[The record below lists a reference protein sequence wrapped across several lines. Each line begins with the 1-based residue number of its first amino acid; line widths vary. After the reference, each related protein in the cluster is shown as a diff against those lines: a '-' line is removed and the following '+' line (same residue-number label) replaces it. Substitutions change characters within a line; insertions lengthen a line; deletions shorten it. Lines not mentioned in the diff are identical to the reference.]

1 MASITDNLQKYLESQ
16 ISFSNT
22 FTPDTLNGSAIYR
35 FDPKDSKDVIPVH
48 IRTGA
53 QTLGAPTER
62 KHFRSI
68 EFHGEGI
75 NNGWLGVRVWIDGRY
90 LCEGRATMSDNGN
103 CIRKVNLPVAKAV
116 GYAIDVE
123 FTGMVRLRGME
134 IRYEVMA

>member
-1 MASITDNLQKYLESQ
+1 MNPAYLETQ
-16 ISFSNT
+16 IGFLNT
-22 FTPDTLNGSAIYR
+22 FATEDVVGSAVYR
-35 FDPKDSKDVIPVH
+35 FDPKDSKDVIPIH

-75 NNGWLGVRVWIDGRY
+75 NNGSLGVRVWIDGRY
-90 LCEGRATMSDNGN
+90 MCEGRATMSDNGN
-103 CIRKVNLPVAKAV
+103 CIRKVNLPVSRAV
-116 GYAIDVE
+116 GYAIDIE

-134 IRYEVMA
+134 IKYEVMA